1 VDALLIAL
9 QFLTRIPLPFSFA
22 YHDQALGRSPLFYP
36 LVGLLLGALLA
47 GLALFLQ
54 SSPTALAATLVLSA
68 WVLLTGGLHLDG
80 LADCADAWVGGYG
93 DRQRSLQI
101 MKDPASG
108 PIAVTVLVLVLLVKW
123 SALSALLDQ
132 QQLLPILLAPL
143 LGRSAILLLMLTTP
157 YVSPKGLAETLL
169 QHLPFAAARIVLAV
183 AILLALLTLGWL
195 SLLAVALMILV
206 VRQTA
211 IKRLGGSTGDVY
223 GAAVELS
230 EAAALLA
237 VAL

>member
-1 VDALLIAL
+1 MDALLIAL
-9 QFLTRIPLPFSFA
+9 QFLTRIPLPFSFV

-36 LVGLLLGALLA
+36 LVGLSLGALLV
-47 GLALFLQ
+47 GLALLLQ
-54 SSPTALAATLVLSA
+54 GSSAALAAALVLSV
-68 WVLLTGGLHLDG
+68 WVLSTGGLHLDG

-101 MKDPASG
+101 MKDPAAG
-108 PIAVTVLVLVLLVKW
+108 PIAVVVLVLVLLLKW
-123 SALSALLDQ
+123 SALTVLLDAQ
-132 QQLLPILLAPL
+132 RWLPLLIAPL

-157 YVSPKGLAETLL
+157 YVSRKGLAETLL
-169 QHLPFAAARIVLAV
+169 QHLPFAAARIVLAG
-183 AILLALLTLGWL
+183 ALLLALLTIGWP
-195 SLLAVALMILV
+195 SLLAVVLTVMVI
-206 VRQTA
+206 RQLA
-211 IKRLGGSTGDVY
+211 IARLGGATGDVY